1 MRQLLNDTTRTRLV
15 SNLFKKVACFTDIHF
30 GLKSN
35 SSVHNQDCEDFV
47 DWYIAKAKE
56 EGCDTGIFMGD
67 WHHNRNSL
75 NITTMD
81 YSLRALEKLGQAFD
95 KFYFFPGNHD
105 LYYKDKRD
113 IHSVEFGKYIPGI
126 TVVHHPITEGNVT
139 LCPWLVGDE
148 WRSIGKQGGKYIF
161 GHFELPSFFMN
172 AMVQMPDHGEIQL
185 DSFQNYELGFS
196 GHFHKRQQQKN
207 MIYIGN
213 AFPHNYADTW
223 DDDRGMMILE
233 WDGQPEYHTWPAQ
246 PTFRTVKLSQ
256 LIDDAD
262 KIIKPKQHLRV
273 ALDIDISYEEASF
286 IKEKFIADYDI
297 RELTLIAEKKEIE
310 INTNIDIQ
318 SFESVDQIVSSQIV
332 NIDSDQFDKNMLLS
346 IYNSL

>member
-1 MRQLLNDTTRTRLV
+1 
-15 SNLFKKVACFTDIHF
+15 
-30 GLKSN
+30 
-35 SSVHNQDCEDFV
+35 
-47 DWYIAKAKE
+47 
-56 EGCDTGIFMGD
+56 
-67 WHHNRNSL
+67 
-75 NITTMD
+75 MD
-81 YSLRALEKLGQAFD
+81 YSLRALEKLGKAFD

-139 LCPWLVGDE
+139 LCPWLIGDE

-233 WDGQPEYHTWPAQ
+233 WNGQPEYHSWPEQ

-286 IKEKFIADYDI
+286 IKEKFIADYNI

-332 NIDSDQFDKNMLLS
+332 NIDSDQFDKNLLLN

>member
-1 MRQLLNDTTRTRLV
+1 M

-81 YSLRALEKLGQAFD
+81 YSLRALEKLGKAFD
-95 KFYFFPGNHD
+95 NFYFFPGNHD

-113 IHSVEFGKYIPGI
+113 IHSVEFGKYIPGV
-126 TVVHHPITEGNVT
+126 TVVHEPTTIGDVT

-148 WRSIGKQGGKYIF
+148 WRSIGKKGGKYIF

-172 AMVQMPDHGEIQL
+172 AMVQMPDNGEIQL

-196 GHFHKRQQQKN
+196 GHFHKRQQQRN

-213 AFPHNYADTW
+213 AFPHNYADAW
-223 DDDRGMMILE
+223 DDDRGMMILK
-233 WDGQPEYHTWPAQ
+233 WGGQPEYHSWPAQ
-246 PTFRTVKLSQ
+246 PTFRTTKLSE
-256 LIDDAD
+256 LIDRAD
-262 KIIKPKQHLRV
+262 EIILPKQHLRV
-273 ALDIDISYEEASF
+273 TLDIDISFEEASF
-286 IKEKFIADYDI
+286 IKEKFIGDYDI
-297 RELTLIAEKKEIE
+297 RELTLIAEKKQLE
-310 INTNIDIQ
+310 INTDIDIQ
-318 SFESVDQIVSSQIV
+318 AFESVDQIVSNQLVSIE
-332 NIDSDQFDKNMLLS
+332 SDTYDKNILLS

>member
-1 MRQLLNDTTRTRLV
+1 MT
-15 SNLFKKVACFTDIHF
+15 NLFKKAAVFTDIHF

-35 SSVHNQDCEDFV
+35 SSVHNQDCADFV

-95 KFYFFPGNHD
+95 QFFFFPGNHD

-126 TVVHHPITEGNVT
+126 TVVHEPTTIGDVT

-148 WRSIGKQGGKYIF
+148 WRSIGKKGGKYIF

-196 GHFHKRQQQKN
+196 GHFHKRQQREN

-213 AFPHNYADTW
+213 AFPHNYADAW
-223 DDDRGMMILE
+223 DDERGMMILE
-233 WDGQPEYHTWPAQ
+233 WDGKPEYHTWPNQ
-246 PTFRTVKLSQ
+246 PTFRTVTLSR
-256 LIDDAD
+256 LIDEAD
-262 KIIKPKQHLRV
+262 TIIKPKQHLRV
-273 ALDIDISYEEASF
+273 TLDIDITFEEASF

-318 SFESVDQIVSSQIV
+318 SFESVDQIVSSQII
-332 NIDSDQFDKNMLLS
+332 NIDSDTYDKNVLLA

>member
-1 MRQLLNDTTRTRLV
+1 MT
-15 SNLFKKVACFTDIHF
+15 NLFKKVACFTDIHF

-35 SSVHNQDCEDFV
+35 SSIHNQDCEDFV

-81 YSLRALEKLGQAFD
+81 YSLRALEKLGKGFD
-95 KFYFFPGNHD
+95 NFYFFPGNHD

-113 IHSVEFGKYIPGI
+113 IHSVEFGKYIPGV
-126 TVVHHPITEGNVT
+126 TVVHEPTTIGDVT
-139 LCPWLVGDE
+139 LCPWLVGEE
-148 WRSIGKQGGKYIF
+148 WKSIGKKGGKYIF

-172 AMVQMPDHGEIQL
+172 AMVQMPDHGEIKL
-185 DSFQNYELGFS
+185 DNFKNYELGFS

-213 AFPHNYADTW
+213 AFPHNYADAW

-233 WDGQPEYHTWPAQ
+233 WGGTPKYHSWPDQ
-246 PTFRTVKLSQ
+246 PTFRTVTLSR
-256 LIDDAD
+256 LIDEAD
-262 KIIKPKQHLRV
+262 SIILPKQHLRV
-273 ALDIDISYEEASF
+273 TLDIDISYEEASF
-286 IKEKFIADYDI
+286 VKEKFISDYNI
-297 RELTLIAEKKEIE
+297 RELTLIAEKKDVE

-318 SFESVDQIVSSQIV
+318 AFESVDQIVSSQIV
-332 NIDSDQFDKNMLLS
+332 NIESDTYDKNVLLS